1 MSSPAPY
8 SWDGD
13 RLTLSVRV
21 QPRASKD
28 EIVGIQGNHLKI
40 RITAPPVD
48 GRANAYLIQY
58 LAQVFAVPK
67 TRIALLS
74 GESGRE
80 KRLLIAAPARL
91 PPQIPRPA

>member
-1 MSSPAPY
+1 MNSPAPC

-28 EIVGIQGNHLKI
+28 EIVGMQGNHLKI

-48 GRANAYLIQY
+48 GKANVHLIQF
-58 LAQVFAVPK
+58 LARVFDVPK
-67 TRIALLS
+67 SRISLLS

-80 KRLLIAAPARL
+80 KRILITSPARL